1 MRVIVT
7 GSRTWEEA
15 DVVYEALDTLIQD
28 GENLTVVHGAALGG
42 ADFWASEWCQQGAP
56 RPAGSRVTE
65 ERHPADWDKYG
76 KRAGP
81 IRNQEMVQLGADMV
95 LAFCEWCKKTSCLGR
110 QPMHVTHGTANCV
123 ALARA
128 AGIEVVE
135 FW

>member
-15 DVVYEALDTLIQD
+15 DVVYDALDTLIQEGKD
-28 GENLTVVHGAALGG
+28 LTVVHGACPSG
-42 ADFWASEWCQQGAP
+42 ADMWASYWCQNGQPRGAC
-56 RPAGSRVTE
+56 VTE
-65 ERHPADWDKYG
+65 ELYPANFSKYG

-81 IRNQEMVQLGADMV
+81 IRNQEMVQLGADV
-95 LAFCEWCKKTSCLGR
+95 IVAFCEWCKKTSCLGR
-110 QPMHVTHGTANCV
+110 QPMHMTHGTANCV

-128 AGIEVVE
+128 AGIEVVK